1 MPTGWALDRMT
12 IAVRLL
18 ILAILLAGSLAMAPG
33 EAAAQASDS
42 PSIPVTETDLAR
54 ISDAELRALIL
65 ERLDEPAAAAPTFNP
80 AITAYRLQASFGRV
94 RQRLGEILGTYDEL
108 PAAFATAGAALSGN
122 REAGDLNRFFLVFG
136 VALLVGWL
144 GERLI
149 GRRPAPADGVAGS
162 TVPTLRRK
170 IEYFIVAFVGRLL
183 SLLLF
188 ALIAVVVFHVAH
200 DTDPRDRTAFTF
212 YLSAVVII
220 RLVAAVSRAYLGLD
234 RPDMRLSAFQDDE
247 ARRIY
252 RIVLVTVGLGAFGF
266 FTCALFGTLGVHGDV
281 HLLMLLAVG
290 MVMAGGLA
298 ILFIRNRAALAR
310 DLAGPETASRYRRRF
325 ARAYP
330 WAMAVGTMLIWGGL
344 VVMSLLGATPLFGV
358 GLATISLLIL
368 WPSLDAAAVR
378 EGARCALESD
388 EVTRTILRVLRIGLA
403 VGTLF
408 LLSVLWRIDLIGQDG
423 GLGAGI
429 ARSLLEIGTVVLI
442 AYAGWEAL
450 RIWINRKIAAED
462 AARADEGVDL
472 SETEI
477 GGTGM
482 SRMRTLL
489 PLFKRAGQ
497 ITIAVIAFM
506 IGLSALGVDIGPVL
520 AGAGV
525 VGIAIGFGSQTLVRD
540 VVSGAFFLMDDALR
554 LGEYIDLGTVRG
566 SVEKIGTRS
575 LQLRHHRGA
584 LNTVPFGE
592 IQTLTNYSRDWAIM
606 KLKFRVPFDTDIE
619 KTRKIVK
626 NVGLELLEHP
636 DVGKDFI
643 QPFKSQ
649 GVVEVDDYGLV
660 ISTKFMCKPGKQFLI
675 RRFAYAAVK
684 KAFADHGI
692 QFARPEVRVSM
703 SDVKRADMEEDTSLA
718 LGAAALTKI
727 SQPPKPEP
735 AAGA

>member
-1 MPTGWALDRMT
+1 MAASVP
-12 IAVRLL
+12 
-18 ILAILLAGSLAMAPG
+18 SL
-33 EAAAQASDS
+33 
-42 PSIPVTETDLAR
+42 R
-54 ISDAELRALIL
+54 K
-65 ERLDEPAAAAPTFNP
+65 
-80 AITAYRLQASFGRV
+80 
-94 RQRLGEILGTYDEL
+94 
-108 PAAFATAGAALSGN
+108 
-122 REAGDLNRFFLVFG
+122 
-136 VALLVGWL
+136 
-144 GERLI
+144 
-149 GRRPAPADGVAGS
+149 
-162 TVPTLRRK
+162 K
-170 IEYFIVAFVGRLL
+170 IEYLTGVFVGRLL
-183 SLLLF
+183 SLLVF
-188 ALIAVVVFHVAH
+188 ALIAVLVFHVAH
-200 DTDPRDRTAFTF
+200 DTDPRDRTTFTF
-212 YLSAVVII
+212 YLSAVIII
-220 RLVAAVSRAYLGLD
+220 RLVAAASRAYLGLD
-234 RPDMRLSAFQDDE
+234 RPDMRISAFHDDE
-247 ARRIY
+247 ARRMY
-252 RIVLVTVGLGAFGF
+252 RTVLVTIALGAFGF

-281 HLLMLLAVG
+281 HLLMLLTVG
-290 MVMAGGLA
+290 MVMAGGLMV
-298 ILFIRNRAALAR
+298 LFVRDRAALTR
-310 DLAGPETASRYRRRF
+310 DLAGPETTGRYRRQF

-330 WAMAVGTMLIWGGL
+330 WAMTVGTLLIWGGL

-358 GLATISLLIL
+358 GLATIGLLIL
-368 WPSLDAAAVR
+368 WPSLDAASVR
-378 EGARCALESD
+378 EGARCAQQSD
-388 EVTRTILRVLRIGLA
+388 EVTRTILRVLRIGAA

-408 LLSVLWRIDLIGQDG
+408 LLTVLWRIDLIGDDG
-423 GLGAGI
+423 GLGAGV
-429 ARSLLEIGTVVLI
+429 ARSLLEVGTVVLV

-462 AARADEGVDL
+462 AARADEGIDL
-472 SETEI
+472 SEAEI

-606 KLKFRVPFDTDIE
+606 KLRFRVPFDTDIE

-636 DVGKDFI
+636 DVGKDFL

-660 ISTKFMCKPGKQFLI
+660 ISTKFMCKPGRQFLI

-703 SDVKRADMEEDTSLA
+703 SDSKRTETEEDNGPSLA

-727 SQPPKPEP
+727 AQQPKPDVP
-735 AAGA
+735 QGA